1 MALIV
6 PQPKPVPANIADCI
20 SDLLAPPQPSP
31 AHNQFVSMG
40 GRAKYLRE
48 VVNID
53 VENNTFEIYW
63 HTAKGKKYHVL
74 IDQDL
79 YTIYRDRYLSLMMP
93 YKHQPT
99 MYEQDEWP
107 DGPLGT
113 LFDPLLPTL
122 FKALGYY

>member
-6 PQPKPVPANIADCI
+6 PQPKPVPENIADCI
-20 SDLLAPPQPSP
+20 SDLLVPPQPSP

-53 VENNTFEIYW
+53 VENNTFKIYW
-63 HTAKGKKYHVL
+63 HTAKGNEYNVL
-74 IDQDL
+74 INQKL
-79 YTIYRDRYLSLMMP
+79 YTTYRTRYLSLTGRSR
-93 YKHQPT
+93 HT
-99 MYEQDEWP
+99 ISMYTDPNWK
-107 DGPLGT
+107 GPLGT